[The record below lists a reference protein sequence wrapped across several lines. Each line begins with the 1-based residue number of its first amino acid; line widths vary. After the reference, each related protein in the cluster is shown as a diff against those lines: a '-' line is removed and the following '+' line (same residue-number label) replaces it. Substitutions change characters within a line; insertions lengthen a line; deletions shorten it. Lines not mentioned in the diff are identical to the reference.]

1 MLGSQTD
8 QPQNLYQLIFETKNP
23 DQGFSDDVPLLIDA
37 ENTERYYT
45 FNELRTNVRAFA
57 HALLGPS
64 LGVKQGDVIAICS
77 RNDIEYYPAFHGIM
91 AAGCV
96 ACPLR
101 SFLSADDIFKIF
113 QISDPKLVIAHTDT
127 VQLMWDAMKLY
138 GKQLPMLVM
147 ATKQAPAGTQLFT
160 DFLQPV
166 DEQQPLPEVSP
177 DAPAHLL
184 CTSGTTG
191 AYKLVNGT
199 HAVEMRR
206 VKFVAEEADREL
218 LGSSSAL
225 TVLTCGNFASA
236 HNLIHSLQSWVYSR
250 YRQYVTDSMDEN
262 VILHYVRKFKCATP
276 NVLPCHV
283 LTRLI
288 NLIQSIQQAGDETLD
303 LSYLKML
310 CGAGQPLD
318 PKVIERAAGIVP
330 NTDVLVAFGST
341 ECGYKFV
348 RATNG
353 AYQTYKGR
361 YARENDER
369 LEFKL
374 VDENGKA
381 VPRGSQ
387 GELLFK
393 SPMIFK
399 SYYNNPEKTAES
411 FDEEGF
417 FRTGDI
423 FVMEEDERI
432 RWLGRASER
441 IKTYNK
447 PVVPKPIEDLCMAF
461 GGIRECAAVGAFSK
475 KRVYELPRAYIVP
488 EPGNNQDPE
497 KLAEAVAQ
505 FVNERV
511 PEKDSELTGGVKV
524 ISALPRTAVGKVN
537 RFVLRQWAQDEVE

>member
-1 MLGSQTD
+1 M
-8 QPQNLYQLIFETKNP
+8 
-23 DQGFSDDVPLLIDA
+23 
-37 ENTERYYT
+37 
-45 FNELRTNVRAFA
+45 
-57 HALLGPS
+57 GPS
-64 LGVKQGDVIAICS
+64 LGLKQGDVVAICS
-77 RNDIEYYPAFHGIM
+77 PNDIEYYAAFHGVM

-96 ACPLR
+96 ASLLR
-101 SFLSADDIFKIF
+101 SFLSADDIFRIF
-113 QISDPKLVIAHTDT
+113 KLSDPKLVIAHPDT
-127 VQLMWDAMKLY
+127 VQLMQDAMKLY

-160 DFLQPV
+160 DYLQLID
-166 DEQQPLPEVSP
+166 DEQTLPHVTP

-191 AYKLVNGT
+191 PYKLVNGT
-199 HAVEMRR
+199 HAVEMFR
-206 VKFVAEEADREL
+206 VKFVAEETDREL
-218 LGSSSAL
+218 LGSSCAL
-225 TVLTCGNFASA
+225 TALTCGNFASA
-236 HNLIHSLQSWVYSR
+236 HNLFHSLQSWLYCR

-262 VILHYVRKFKCATP
+262 VILRYLNKFKCHTP

-288 NLIQSIQQAGDETLD
+288 DLIQQQAGDETLD
-303 LSYLKML
+303 LSSLKML

-318 PKVIERAAGIVP
+318 TKVIERAADIIP
-330 NTDVLVAFGST
+330 KTDVLVCFGST

-348 RATNG
+348 RAVNG
-353 AYQTYKGR
+353 LYQTYKGK
-361 YARENDER
+361 YARENDDR
-369 LEFKL
+369 LEFKI

-387 GELLFK
+387 GEMLFK
-393 SPMIFK
+393 SPLVFK
-399 SYYNNPEKTAES
+399 NYYNNPEKSAES

-423 FVMEEDERI
+423 FVMDEHDRI

-461 GGIRECAAVGAFSK
+461 GGIRECAVVGAFSK

-488 EPGNNQDPE
+488 EHGNNQDPE

-524 ISALPRTAVGKVN
+524 ISALPRTAVGKVD
-537 RFVLRQWAQDEVE
+537 RFTLRQWAQDEVE

>member
-45 FNELRTNVRAFA
+45 FNELRTKVRAFS

-101 SFLSADDIFKIF
+101 SFLSADDISKIF
-113 QISDPKLVIAHTDT
+113 QIGDPKLVIAHTDT

-138 GKQLPMLVM
+138 GKQLPMLVT

-160 DFLQPV
+160 DYLQPV

-177 DAPAHLL
+177 DATSHLL

-191 AYKLVNGT
+191 AYKLVNRT
-199 HAVEMRR
+199 HAADMCR
-206 VKFVAEEADREL
+206 VKFIAEEADREL
-218 LGSSSAL
+218 LGSSCAL

-236 HNLIHSLQSWVYSR
+236 HNLFHSLQPWVYSR

-262 VILHYVRKFKCATP
+262 VILHYLQKFKCTTP
-276 NVLPCHV
+276 NLLPCHV

-288 NLIQSIQQAGDETLD
+288 DLIQSIQQAGDEALD
-303 LSYLKML
+303 LSSLKML

-330 NTDVLVAFGST
+330 NTNVLVCFGST

-348 RATNG
+348 RATTNG
-353 AYQTYKGR
+353 AYQT
-361 YARENDER
+361 
-369 LEFKL
+369 
-374 VDENGKA
+374 
-381 VPRGSQ
+381 VPCGSQ

-393 SPMIFK
+393 SPMNFK

-417 FRTGDI
+417 FRTGDV